1 MPELADRA
9 GPRPLDERLERV
21 DICPEPGCGRER
33 QELPLPDQFYCERC
47 EKASSGPNT
56 EPPPP
61 LEEEPLGLFSVSDM
75 GRDDEPAVDEG
86 MAWVGEEGPDE

>member
-9 GPRPLDERLERV
+9 GPRPLDQRLERTDV
-21 DICPEPGCGRER
+21 CPKCGGER

-56 EPPPP
+56 EPPPEP
-61 LEEEPLGLFSVSDM
+61 EPEPLGLFSVSEL
-75 GRDDEPAVDEG
+75 GADEEPLPDEG